1 MRIRDGF
8 VVREIMGSIMAVPTG
23 VMVEKYSIINLN
35 ETGRFIWELLEKE
48 MTEDELIKKI
58 MEHYDVEE
66 QLAKDNI
73 KDFMIF
79 LREKEILIEN

>member
-48 MTEDELIKKI
+48 MT
-58 MEHYDVEE
+58 
-66 QLAKDNI
+66 
-73 KDFMIF
+73 
-79 LREKEILIEN
+79 